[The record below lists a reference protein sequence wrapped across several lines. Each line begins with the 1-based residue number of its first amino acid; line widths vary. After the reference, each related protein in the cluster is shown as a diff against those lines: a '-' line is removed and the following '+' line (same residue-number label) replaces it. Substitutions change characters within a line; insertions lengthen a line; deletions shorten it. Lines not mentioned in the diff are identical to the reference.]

1 MVHNDYQ
8 EMIPAH
14 ALSALDVADERA
26 LNEHLESCAECRR
39 DLAEWEA
46 VAASL
51 ALSADPVEP
60 SSEVRR
66 KLLTQIE
73 PEKSVSN
80 SVSNVVPLARPQRN
94 LWNSLGSLGQIAAV
108 VLVAALIIAVV
119 ILWQQNRTL
128 RQQNEVFQ
136 LLTAPGT
143 RVAQLSGTP
152 EVSGATAKLAYDQN
166 GHAILIADGL
176 PSAPAGK
183 EYQLWFIVNNKPVPG
198 KTFAPDKSGRG
209 LMKDQV
215 PEAARKSAVFAITLE
230 PAGGVAAPTGA
241 IYLRG
246 EL

>member
-1 MVHNDYQ
+1 MVHNDYK

-14 ALSALDVADERA
+14 VLSALEAPEERA
-26 LNEHLESCAECRR
+26 LNEHLKGCAECRR
-39 DLAEWEA
+39 NVAEWEA

-51 ALSADPVEP
+51 ALSADSVEP
-60 SSEVRR
+60 SPEVRR
-66 KLLTQIE
+66 KLLTQIDS
-73 PEKSVSN
+73 EKSVSN
-80 SVSNVVPLARPQRN
+80 VIPLARPQRN

-108 VLVAALIIAVV
+108 ILFAALIIAVV
-119 ILWQQNRTL
+119 VLWQQNRTL

-152 EVSGATAKLAYDQN
+152 EASGATAKLAYDQN

-176 PSAPAGK
+176 PRAPAGK

-230 PAGGVAAPTGA
+230 PTGGVAAPTGA